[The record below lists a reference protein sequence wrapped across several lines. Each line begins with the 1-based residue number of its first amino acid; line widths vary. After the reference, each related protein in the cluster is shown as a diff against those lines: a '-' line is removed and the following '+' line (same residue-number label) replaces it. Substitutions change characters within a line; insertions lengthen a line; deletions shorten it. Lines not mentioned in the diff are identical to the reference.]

1 MTECLGRNN
10 RLIGLFLH
18 YFALTFCMEDSAEN
32 TSEWLANDIIVYSTY
47 YNSSVK
53 NAESVEN

>member
-10 RLIGLFLH
+10 RLIGLF
-18 YFALTFCMEDSAEN
+18 ALTFCMEDSAEN
-32 TSEWLANDIIVYSTY
+32 ISEWLANDIIVYSTY